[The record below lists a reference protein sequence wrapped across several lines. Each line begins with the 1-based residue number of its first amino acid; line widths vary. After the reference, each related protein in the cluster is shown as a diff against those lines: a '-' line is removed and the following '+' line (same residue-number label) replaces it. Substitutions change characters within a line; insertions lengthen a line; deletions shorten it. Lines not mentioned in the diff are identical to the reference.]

1 MTASTPSSAED
12 IAELF
17 RGAIRSGQLG
27 DGERLP
33 TVRQTARDFAVAQA
47 TAAKAYKALEQ
58 SGFVVTRTAAGTRVA
73 PGASP
78 APHSVIEHVRTL
90 VEASTDAQVSLE
102 DVIAIHA
109 DTIATEGG
117 AAGLRDAGLLES
129 AVLMPRQQFGG
140 SYLHQDLA
148 AMAAAYLFHIAA
160 NHAFIDGNKRTG
172 AMAALVFLDAN
183 GVTHL
188 PEPIALQEATLAVAS
203 GQMEK
208 PQLIEWMRHALG
220 T

>member
-17 RGAIRSGQLG
+17 RGAIHSGQLG

-102 DVIAIHA
+102 DVIAILRAIWVPERVPRTDSHQDVEQARPLTSTAQSESDA
-109 DTIATEGG
+109 DIA
-117 AAGLRDAGLLES
+117 A
-129 AVLMPRQQFGG
+129 AVLANPSERGHPRAGQ
-140 SYLHQDLA
+140 LPKLA
-148 AMAAAYLFHIAA
+148 
-160 NHAFIDGNKRTG
+160 R
-172 AMAALVFLDAN
+172 
-183 GVTHL
+183 
-188 PEPIALQEATLAVAS
+188 
-203 GQMEK
+203 
-208 PQLIEWMRHALG
+208 
-220 T
+220 

>member
-58 SGFVVTRTAAGTRVA
+58 SGFVVTRPAAGTRVA

-102 DVIAIHA
+102 DVIAILRAIWVPERLPPTDSHQDVEQARRLTATAQSESDA
-109 DTIATEGG
+109 DIA
-117 AAGLRDAGLLES
+117 A
-129 AVLMPRQQFGG
+129 AVLANPSERGHPRAGQ
-140 SYLHQDLA
+140 LPKLA
-148 AMAAAYLFHIAA
+148 
-160 NHAFIDGNKRTG
+160 
-172 AMAALVFLDAN
+172 
-183 GVTHL
+183 
-188 PEPIALQEATLAVAS
+188 P
-203 GQMEK
+203 
-208 PQLIEWMRHALG
+208 
-220 T
+220 